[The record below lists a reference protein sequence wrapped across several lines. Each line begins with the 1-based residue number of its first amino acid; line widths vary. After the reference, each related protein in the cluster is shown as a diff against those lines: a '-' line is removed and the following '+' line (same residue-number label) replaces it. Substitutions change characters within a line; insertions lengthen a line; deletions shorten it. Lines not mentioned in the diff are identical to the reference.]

1 MGRCEGSSPQFP
13 GRRGAICARK
23 SNKGNLYRARNRV
36 CSGFDI
42 PALTPKLSEMI
53 SESSRSRNP
62 AGHAGLLQ
70 NLFALVNALAE
81 FFESRF
87 ALLAEESKAAAVQ
100 LLILA
105 GCIVFAVLLC
115 ALGYVFLI
123 TGAVVGLAHLAG
135 ISWPWIALAAA
146 ALHFIIAL
154 VLLLI
159 AWSRITKPFFRV
171 TLAELRKDREWLRSL
186 DTTNQSTN

>member
-1 MGRCEGSSPQFP
+1 
-13 GRRGAICARK
+13 
-23 SNKGNLYRARNRV
+23 
-36 CSGFDI
+36 
-42 PALTPKLSEMI
+42 MI
-53 SESSRSRNP
+53 SESYRSRNP

-70 NLFALVNALAE
+70 NLLALVNALAE

-105 GCIVFAVLLC
+105 GCIVFALLLC

-123 TGAVVGLAHLAG
+123 TGIVVGLAHLIG

-146 ALHFIIAL
+146 GLHFIIAL

-159 AWSRITKPFFRV
+159 AWNRITKPFFRV
-171 TLAELRKDREWLRSL
+171 SLAELRKDREWLRNL
-186 DTTNQSTN
+186 DATNQSTN

>member
-1 MGRCEGSSPQFP
+1 MISKSSP
-13 GRRGAICARK
+13 
-23 SNKGNLYRARNRV
+23 
-36 CSGFDI
+36 
-42 PALTPKLSEMI
+42 
-53 SESSRSRNP
+53 SRNP

-70 NLFALVNALAE
+70 NIFALTSALAE

-87 ALLAEESKAAAVQ
+87 VLLAQESKAAAVQ

-105 GCIVFAVLLC
+105 ACLILAGLLG

-123 TGAVVGLAHLAG
+123 TGAVAGLAYLAG

-154 VLLLI
+154 VLILV
-159 AWSRITKPFFRV
+159 ARSRITKPLFGI
-171 TLAELRKDREWLRSL
+171 TLAELKKDREWLRTL
-186 DTTNQSTN
+186 DPTNQSTN

>member
-1 MGRCEGSSPQFP
+1 
-13 GRRGAICARK
+13 
-23 SNKGNLYRARNRV
+23 
-36 CSGFDI
+36 
-42 PALTPKLSEMI
+42 MI

-70 NLFALVNALAE
+70 NLIALASALAE

-87 ALLAEESKAAAVQ
+87 VLLAQESKAAAVQ

-105 GCIVFAVLLC
+105 GCLIFAVLLC

-135 ISWPWIALAAA
+135 VSWPWIAVATA

-159 AWSRITKPFFRV
+159 VRSRITKPFFRA
-171 TLAELRKDREWLRSL
+171 TLAELKKDREWLRSL
-186 DTTNQSTN
+186 DATNQSTN

>member
-1 MGRCEGSSPQFP
+1 
-13 GRRGAICARK
+13 
-23 SNKGNLYRARNRV
+23 
-36 CSGFDI
+36 
-42 PALTPKLSEMI
+42 MI

-105 GCIVFAVLLC
+105 GCIVFALLLC

-123 TGAVVGLAHLAG
+123 TGIVVGLAHLIG

-159 AWSRITKPFFRV
+159 AWNRITKPFFRV
-171 TLAELRKDREWLRSL
+171 SLAELRKDREWLRNL
-186 DTTNQSTN
+186 DATNQSTN

>member
-1 MGRCEGSSPQFP
+1 M
-13 GRRGAICARK
+13 
-23 SNKGNLYRARNRV
+23 
-36 CSGFDI
+36 
-42 PALTPKLSEMI
+42 T

-70 NLFALVNALAE
+70 NLFALASALAE

-87 ALLAEESKAAAVQ
+87 LLLAQESKAAGVQ

-105 GCIVFAVLLC
+105 GCLIFAVLLC
-115 ALGYVFLI
+115 GLGYVFLI
-123 TGAVVGLAHLAG
+123 TGAVAGIAHLAG

-159 AWSRITKPFFRV
+159 ARTRITKPFFRATV
-171 TLAELRKDREWLRSL
+171 AELKKDREWLRSL